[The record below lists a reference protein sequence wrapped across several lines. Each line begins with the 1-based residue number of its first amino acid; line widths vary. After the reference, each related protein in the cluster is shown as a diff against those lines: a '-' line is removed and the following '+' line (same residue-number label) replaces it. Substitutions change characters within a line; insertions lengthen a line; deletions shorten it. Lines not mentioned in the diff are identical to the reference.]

1 MRAEW
6 VVGQFLS
13 AGGYVA
19 ANVFEAPDFTTKCLG
34 ILTGTIAGA
43 LISAMVAETATTPQ
57 RIRRGVASV
66 AAGPIISL
74 IALALW
80 PSHVGLDPREW
91 VFIVA
96 GIASAS
102 AWHLVR
108 KLDERGD
115 AAADTVLDIAA
126 RRVGLSRKRPR
137 TPPKESGRVSIGLL
151 VLIAGVALLAYWLR
165 DLIALLW
172 AIATGWAGH

>member
-1 MRAEW
+1 MRAEL
-6 VVGQFLS
+6 VIGQLLS
-13 AGGYVA
+13 ATGYVA
-19 ANVFEAPDFTTKCLG
+19 ANVLDAPDFTTKCLG

-80 PSHVGLDPREW
+80 PSRASMDPREW

-115 AAADTVLDIAA
+115 AAADSVLDLAA
-126 RRVGLSRKRPR
+126 RRIGLARKRPR
-137 TPPKESGRVSIGLL
+137 KPPKESGRASLALL
-151 VLIAGVALLAYWLR
+151 VLIAGLALLAYVFR
-165 DLIALLW
+165 DLIWLLF
-172 AIATGWAGH
+172 AIATGGAGH